1 MLTCEQVDVLLTAA
15 QHDLRPWLRVFTV
28 LAAATGTRTG
38 ELCGL
43 EWDDLDLDAGTVRFR
58 QALSSIDQQLVTGE
72 PRSDGRRGA
81 AAAARSMARPGTMT
95 EVAPAAPA
103 RLGPPLGR
111 GRRHLLPAI
120 PAPGGLPAGSR
131 APVAPRRSR
140 PHPTAVGPRAARP
153 GRRPP
158 RDRPVHLVGDAASV
172 GKPLRGLPAHV
183 TVTARLRCDAALY
196 APAPPPTGRR
206 GRPRVKGD
214 RLPEPIVIAAM
225 TRYRWTPAQVRC
237 YGTTLEREVL
247 AIGCLWY
254 GALGRQPVQVV
265 LSRRS
270 ARPTATSWRWS
281 PPTWPPPPPRS
292 SNAPATGGRS
302 KPPSWTAA
310 TWPASARPVPAPSA
324 RWSAWSPSGWCLS
337 LAICWYAR
345 HGQPAHDLA
354 AHRARAS
361 WYRTKRT
368 VSVAD
373 MLAALRRC
381 LLAAPYPQ
389 GQL

>member
-158 RDRPVHLVGDAASV
+158 RGPPRPPG
-172 GKPLRGLPAHV
+172 RRR
-183 TVTARLRCDAALY
+183 RLRRQA
-196 APAPPPTGRR
+196 PTGAV
-206 GRPRVKGD
+206 RPRHRD
-214 RLPEPIVIAAM
+214 RA
-225 TRYRWTPAQVRC
+225 
-237 YGTTLEREVL
+237 
-247 AIGCLWY
+247 
-254 GALGRQPVQVV
+254 
-265 LSRRS
+265 
-270 ARPTATSWRWS
+270 
-281 PPTWPPPPPRS
+281 
-292 SNAPATGGRS
+292 
-302 KPPSWTAA
+302 
-310 TWPASARPVPAPSA
+310 
-324 RWSAWSPSGWCLS
+324 
-337 LAICWYAR
+337 
-345 HGQPAHDLA
+345 
-354 AHRARAS
+354 
-361 WYRTKRT
+361 
-368 VSVAD
+368 
-373 MLAALRRC
+373 AALRRRPVRPSP
-381 LLAAPYPQ
+381 APHRPPRPSS
-389 GQL
+389 GQRRPPSRSRSSSPP